1 MSGAGGDDRAR
12 VGVAGLCC
20 VGSYV
25 VSAWGEC
32 VNTGYRGFEDNI
44 IEWDMPEH
52 GATMSRDQK
61 ESR

>member
-1 MSGAGGDDRAR
+1 
-12 VGVAGLCC
+12 
-20 VGSYV
+20 

-44 IEWDMPEH
+44 IEWDMPER